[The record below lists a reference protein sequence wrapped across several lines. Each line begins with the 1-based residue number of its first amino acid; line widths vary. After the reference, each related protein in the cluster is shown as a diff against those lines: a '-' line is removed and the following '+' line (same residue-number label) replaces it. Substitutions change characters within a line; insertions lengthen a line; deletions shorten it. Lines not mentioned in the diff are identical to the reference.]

1 MFESKQL
8 IEGKI
13 FIHQRRDEPLQ
24 YSRYSFPACYFEC
37 FINAQNFAGHFIE
50 VHTEPADLAGPFIL
64 KIMAKIR
71 LLPC

>member
-13 FIHQRRDEPLQ
+13 FIHQRRDEPLP

-50 VHTEPADLAGPFIL
+50 VHAEPAD
-64 KIMAKIR
+64 
-71 LLPC
+71 